1 MCVCVFFADV
11 KGQSLDELIFLII
24 FIGAFLFQIFYEA
37 KSQYM
42 LIFFFMLFPYAAQG
56 YRVLLR
62 NLIKSGKKSGRSIAV
77 DFVKENKMKVGIAA
91 GAVCL
96 IVAAGICTELF
107 EHTICLQSSAEQLEE
122 YYEVVQTREN
132 PNG

>member
-1 MCVCVFFADV
+1 
-11 KGQSLDELIFLII
+11 
-24 FIGAFLFQIFYEA
+24 
-37 KSQYM
+37 M
-42 LIFFFMLFPYAAQG
+42 LIFFFMLLPYAVQG

-62 NLIKSGKKSGRSIAV
+62 NLVKSGKRAGRSVAAG
-77 DFVKENKMKVGIAA
+77 FVKENKMKVGIAS

-96 IVAAGICTELF
+96 IVAAGIWTGLF